1 MAEKK
6 TIDIII
12 PMFNSKKYLAEAV
25 ASIKQQTLKP
35 DRIIVVDDGST
46 DGSGDFARAMTGV
59 EVFEQPNSGAGIARN
74 LGIKQSH
81 ADFIFL
87 FDADDIIE
95 PFAFE
100 VLMKALEAA
109 PEAVGSFGQTIDFFS
124 PELTEEERKCHRIID
139 TPSFGRVPGCS
150 LLQRKVFLPTFV
162 GLFNPKYRNGEVV
175 DWHARFR
182 DAGLPYVNV
191 EKVIHHRRIHLNNS
205 GILSK
210 ERQFNNYAAILR
222 QRLHK

>member
-1 MAEKK
+1 
-6 TIDIII
+6 
-12 PMFNSKKYLAEAV
+12 
-25 ASIKQQTLKP
+25 
-35 DRIIVVDDGST
+35 
-46 DGSGDFARAMTGV
+46 MTGV

-87 FDADDIIE
+87 LDADDIIE
-95 PFAFE
+95 PFALE
-100 VLMKALEAA
+100 VLMEALQAV

-124 PELTEEERKCHRIID
+124 PELTEEERRCHRIID

-150 LLQRKVFLPTFV
+150 LLHRKVFLPACV
-162 GLFNPKYRNGEVV
+162 GLFNPEYRNGEVV

-205 GILSK
+205 GIVSK
-210 ERQFNNYAAILR
+210 ERQFSNYAAILR